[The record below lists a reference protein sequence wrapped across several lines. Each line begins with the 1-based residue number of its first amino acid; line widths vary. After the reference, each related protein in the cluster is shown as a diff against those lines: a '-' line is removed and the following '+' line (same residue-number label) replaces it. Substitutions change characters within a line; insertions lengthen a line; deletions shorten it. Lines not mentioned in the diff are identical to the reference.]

1 MPTQKRKYR
10 ILIIIIIIIKSL
22 LFWKKALPILY
33 IALSGYIIPCELIF
47 FKSMTLSYHAYY

>member
-47 FKSMTLSYHAYY
+47 F